1 LLQQAYRIEPNAHI
15 LHNQGQILALKG
27 AHWEAYKKL
36 SEASVLSK
44 KPEFIMPN
52 EMLRGAL
59 DVLRGDYKLSTLR
72 FDFKIKDPKD
82 LFNKGLA
89 YYLIGDFAQ
98 ATMAFEESVIQGRE
112 FGYGYYGLA
121 MIAVQTGQGEIA
133 AIHLQKAIS
142 YNKSLLQLLVT
153 DPIFE
158 ELMADPVYLKQ
169 FQIM

>member
-1 LLQQAYRIEPNAHI
+1 
-15 LHNQGQILALKG
+15 
-27 AHWEAYKKL
+27 
-36 SEASVLSK
+36 
-44 KPEFIMPN
+44 
-52 EMLRGAL
+52 
-59 DVLRGDYKLSTLR
+59 LR

-112 FGYGYYGLA
+112 FGYAYYGLA